1 MNQVTLGRQF
11 PTGYS
16 DRQMGGAFNS
26 KMADALAMGDPRFQ
40 VKQLDR
46 AGFSRGAAQ
55 RNQAGINAAQ
65 AMADGIAAAYQ
76 GAMDDQAYNSNLLL
90 QGQQAQERN
99 AQALAGL
106 QQQDSYAQ
114 QMAQLQRQQA
124 MMNFAGSLLGGL
136 LG

>member
-1 MNQVTLGRQF
+1 MNQVTLGRTP
-11 PTGYS
+11 PTGYT
-16 DRQMGGAFNS
+16 DRQMSGAFNNQL
-26 KMADALAMGDPRFQ
+26 AQALAMGDPRFQ

-46 AGFSRGAAQ
+46 AGFSRGGAQ

-65 AMADGIAAAYQ
+65 AVADGVSAAYQ
-76 GAMDDQAYNSNLLL
+76 GAMDDQSYNANLML

-124 MMNFAGSLLGGL
+124 MMNVAGSLLGGL
-136 LG
+136 LS